1 MDILPENIP
10 DSTIAEVD
18 EMTKTN
24 DEINIELSTHISD
37 SFEEGTKPSREK
49 MNDVITDFI
58 KNTVY
63 NASLKDCDL
72 DNNKR
77 ALEIYTY
84 YQSLRAAMKTKN
96 KVKINMYKEKLAKL
110 CNAEYCESC

>member
-1 MDILPENIP
+1 MATYESLTIRVEAFGCTNP
-10 DSTIAEVD
+10 DSINYDANAQVD
-18 EMTKTN
+18 
-24 DEINIELSTHISD
+24 D
-37 SFEEGTKPSREK
+37 GTCVDAAFTEC
-49 MNDVITDFI
+49 I
-58 KNTVY
+58 KNAVY